1 LSSRP
6 EPGPRAGID
15 FFSHGALPVPQVS
28 REEAERIAVAH
39 FGLTARAVPLG
50 SQQDSN
56 FLLAEAG
63 GAALGVLKIA
73 NPVFTAAEIEA
84 QDAAADHIAAA
95 VSWLRVG
102 SVVHGSVT
110 VHTQAG
116 PATARVLRYLAGGTL
131 SGQDYLAPHVVA
143 GIGTVAGEVSRALRH
158 FTHPGL
164 DRVLQ
169 WDPRHADRVIAQ
181 LSGYVRDD
189 ELRTLVRQVAAEF
202 WPRVQQLAGHLP
214 RQCVH
219 LDVTD
224 DNVVSSTRDGI
235 RSPDGVIDFG
245 DLTTTWAV
253 SELATAITSLLH
265 HAGAEPSSTRPAV
278 RAFHQIRPLSP
289 EEAAA
294 LWPLVVLRAAVL
306 VVSGQQQAAID
317 DSNDYVTG
325 ALDRDGYVLAQ
336 ALSVPA
342 DVMTGLIM
350 DDLGFGSEP
359 LRVPAPSVLVPGA
372 LVPGLDPARC
382 EVLDLSSTSDDTD
395 AGAWLGAGLAER
407 LAQARLAAGA
417 EAVLTRFGEARL
429 AGSPA
434 LARVS
439 PATVATGVDLWLAR
453 PAELTAPWPGE
464 LTSSAPG
471 QLVFTGADL
480 TLTASWRAP
489 DVGRDGA
496 AGSAGAGD
504 AGAGSAG
511 AGSAGAG
518 SAGAGSAV
526 TGGGTLGSLPGGS
539 RVRVNL
545 RAATAPPMPA
555 VVRPEYAAG
564 WLALA
569 ADPAPLLGVVVAP
582 EASAGD
588 LRRRRDA
595 TFAAVQE
602 HYYADPPQIER
613 GWRHYLAATDG
624 RVYLDM
630 VNNVAVL
637 GHSHPR
643 LAAAAARQLRR
654 LNTNSRFN
662 YASVVDFTERLT
674 ALLPEPLD
682 VVFLVNSGSEAVDLA
697 IRLALVATGHR
708 DVVAVRE
715 AYHGWTYATDAVSTS
730 TADNP
735 NALSTRPR
743 WVHTLDAPNTYRGRY
758 RGAEADRYA
767 PEAARLIEELA
778 ASGRPPAAFLAEAYY
793 GNAGGMELPDGYL
806 AEVYAATR
814 HRGGLGI
821 ADEIQVGYG
830 RLGRWFWGFEQ
841 QGVVPDIVTV
851 AKAAG
856 NGHPLGAVVTSRAVA
871 ERYRDE
877 GYFFSSTGG
886 SPVSSVIGLTVLDV
900 IRDEELQANA
910 ARVGGHLKARL
921 EQLAV
926 RHQLIGA
933 VHGSGLYLG
942 VEFVRD
948 RATLEPATAETMAI
962 CDRMLELGVIIQPT
976 GDRMCVLK
984 IKPPLCLDIESADF
998 FADALDHVL
1007 REGW

>member
-15 FFSHGALPVPQVS
+15 FFSYGSLPVPQVS
-28 REEAERIAVAH
+28 AEEAEQIAIAQ

-56 FLLAEAG
+56 FLLVEADRAG
-63 GAALGVLKIA
+63 GALGVLKIA
-73 NPVFTAAEIEA
+73 NPVFTAAEIDA

-102 SVVHGSVT
+102 SAVHGPVT
-110 VHTQAG
+110 VRTKAG

-131 SGQDYLAPHVVA
+131 SGQEYLAPHVVA
-143 GIGTVAGEVSRALRH
+143 GIGTVAGEVSRALRY

-169 WDPRHADRVIAQ
+169 WDPRHADRVIAR
-181 LSGYVRDD
+181 LAGYVRDD
-189 ELRTLVRQVAAEF
+189 QLRSLVQQVAGAY
-202 WPRVQQLAGHLP
+202 WPRVQQVAGHLP
-214 RQCVH
+214 RQAVH
-219 LDVTD
+219 LDVSD
-224 DNVVSSTRDGI
+224 DNVICTTRDGI
-235 RSPDGVIDFG
+235 TSPDGVIDFG

-253 SELATAITSLLH
+253 GELVTAVTSVLH
-265 HAGAEPSSTRPAV
+265 HAGAEPCSTLPAV

-306 VVSGQQQAAID
+306 VVSGQQQASID
-317 DSNDYVTG
+317 DGNDYVTG
-325 ALDRDGYVLAQ
+325 ALDRDRRVLEQ

-342 DVMTGLIM
+342 DVMTGLIT
-350 DDLGFGSEP
+350 DDLGFGSAP
-359 LRVPAPSVLVPGA
+359 LRVPAPAA

-382 EVLDLSSTSDDTD
+382 QVLDLSSQSDDTD
-395 AGAWLGAGLAER
+395 LGAWRDAGLAER
-407 LAQARLAAGA
+407 LAQARLAARA

-434 LARVS
+434 LAEVS

-464 LTSSAPG
+464 VTGSAPE
-471 QLVFTGADL
+471 QLVFTGAGL
-480 TLTASWRAP
+480 TLTVSWRTPEAASNAVAR
-489 DVGRDGA
+489 DGVAVGRA
-496 AGSAGAGD
+496 AEGSLA
-504 AGAGSAG
+504 
-511 AGSAGAG
+511 
-518 SAGAGSAV
+518 
-526 TGGGTLGSLPGGS
+526 GGGTLARLPGS
-539 RVRVNL
+539 SHVSVNL
-545 RAATAPPMPA
+545 RAAGAPPMPA
-555 VVRPEYAAG
+555 LVRPEYAAG

-569 ADPAPLLGVVVAP
+569 VDPAPLLGLAP
-582 EASAGD
+582 EPGEPAPPDAAARD
-588 LRRRRDA
+588 LRRRRD
-595 TFAAVQE
+595 TSLAAMQE
-602 HYYADPPQIER
+602 HYYVDPPQIER

-643 LAAAAARQLRR
+643 LEAAAARQFRR

-662 YASVVDFTERLT
+662 YASVVDFSERLT
-674 ALLPEPLD
+674 ALLPAPLD
-682 VVFLVNSGSEAVDLA
+682 VVFMVNSGSEAVDLA
-697 IRLALVATGHR
+697 IRLALAATGHR

-743 WVHTLDAPNTYRGRY
+743 WVHAVDAPNTYRGRY
-758 RGAEADRYA
+758 RGADAVRYA

-778 ASGRPPAAFLAEAYY
+778 DSGRPPAAFVAEAYY
-793 GNAGGMELPDGYL
+793 GNAGGMELPAGYL
-806 AEVYAATR
+806 AEVYAAIR
-814 HRGGLGI
+814 RRGGLAI

-856 NGHPLGAVVTSRAVA
+856 SGHPLGAVITSRAVA

-910 ARVGGHLKARL
+910 ARVGAHLKARL

-926 RHQLIGA
+926 RHELIGA

-942 VEFVRD
+942 VEFVRG

-998 FADALDHVL
+998 FADALDRVL